1 MLNCSL
7 YLITR
12 ILIPRDSVG
21 LLLNDFPLARR
32 IRQRCRG
39 HGRRQEDRVRR
50 QPEWQ
55 DFTPSHDRRLWS
67 TLGQFNPPKTQA
79 PPFERKNSKSTL

>member
-1 MLNCSL
+1 MILNL
-7 YLITR
+7 FL
-12 ILIPRDSVG
+12 
-21 LLLNDFPLARR
+21 LARR

-55 DFTPSHDRRLWS
+55 DFTPGHDRRLWS
-67 TLGQFNPPKTQA
+67 TLGQFNPP
-79 PPFERKNSKSTL
+79 PPTHPPSNEKNSKSTL